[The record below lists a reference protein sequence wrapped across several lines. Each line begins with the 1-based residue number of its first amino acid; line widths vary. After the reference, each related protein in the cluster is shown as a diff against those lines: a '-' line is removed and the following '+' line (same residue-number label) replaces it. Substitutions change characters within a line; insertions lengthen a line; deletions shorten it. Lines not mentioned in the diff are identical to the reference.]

1 MRRATRLVVLSF
13 ILAITATLFGAFG
26 VRAQDESTLV
36 IGFEQEAPNLRPLN
50 NHTYGGLFETFYVR
64 DLWEYN
70 VDRQPVAVMASEL
83 PTEENG
89 RVVVTEEG
97 NTAVT
102 ISLREGLFW
111 SDGNPITA
119 ADCEAS
125 HTIRHDPSTSS
136 LINRAG
142 YPNVV
147 LSFERDPEDELTF
160 TITYAGIFPDYL
172 AADEKP
178 ECRYA
183 AHVINPIIEA
193 GNQLEDSPY
202 FLAGEDHGGFRAVSY
217 GPYALLEWN
226 IGSDAVFVRNPYWDG
241 QAPAWDRIVIPFI
254 TDSTQMRNAL
264 TQGEID
270 IAYNFSED
278 QIAAYGEIAGVETF
292 GIPSVYADA
301 LWVRSGANGNS
312 DNHGGNALEDPRV
325 RQALAHAID
334 RLALAEELVGPG
346 TVVPKSW
353 YPEGFQPD
361 DLPFL
366 EYDPDLARQLLDE
379 AGWVQTGAPL
389 VDGGDGVRAK
399 DGIELTNLRLVS
411 TPNELRN
418 NYQIFIQDYLAEIG
432 IGVDVE
438 IIPATN
444 LFAGYA
450 DNGTLTNYQWDL
462 AVFANSAKALTPLGD
477 PNSYRCSG
485 IPSPENPDGFNPW
498 QFCNPR
504 YDEVDELLAVTPPGD
519 ERTALSQE
527 AVRLHVAGDF
537 WHGLRLRATWFAI
550 NSEVVDP
557 ASVAAYVGNLD
568 SNWFN
573 QVEYW
578 EASS

>member
-1 MRRATRLVVLSF
+1 MRKATRLVVLSF
-13 ILAITATLFGAFG
+13 LLAITATLFGALG
-26 VRAQDESTLV
+26 VRAQDESTLI
-36 IGFEQEAPNLRPLN
+36 IGFEQEPPNLRPLN
-50 NHTYGGLFETFYVR
+50 NLTYGGLLETFYVR

-70 VDRQPVAVMASEL
+70 VARQPVPVMVAEL

-89 RVVVTEEG
+89 RVVMTEEG

-102 ISLREGLFW
+102 ITLREGLQW
-111 SDGNPITA
+111 SDGTPITA

-147 LSFERDPEDELTF
+147 ESFVRSEDDELTF
-160 TITYAGIFPDYL
+160 TITYTGIFPDYL

-178 ECRYA
+178 ECRYP

-193 GNQLEDSPY
+193 GNLLEDSDY
-202 FLAGEDHGGFRAVSY
+202 FYGNEEHGGFRTVSY

-241 QAPAWDRIVIPFI
+241 QEPAWDRLVVPFI
-254 TDSTQMRNAL
+254 TDSTQLRNAL

-278 QIAAYGEIAGVETF
+278 QIAAYGEIADVETF
-292 GIPSVYADA
+292 GISSVYADA
-301 LWVRSGANGNS
+301 LWVRSGSIGNS
-312 DNHGGNALEDPRV
+312 DNHGGNALEDVRV
-325 RQALAHAID
+325 RQALAHAVD
-334 RLALAEELVGPG
+334 RHALAEELVGPG
-346 TVVPKSW
+346 TVVPLSW

-361 DLPFL
+361 DLPYL
-366 EYDPDLARQLLDE
+366 DYDPDLARQLLDE

-389 VDGGDGVRAK
+389 VEGGDGVRAK
-399 DGIELTNLRLVS
+399 DGVELSNLRLVS

-418 NYQIFIQDYLAEIG
+418 NYQIFVQDYLAQVG
-432 IGVDVE
+432 IGVDIE

-444 LFAGYA
+444 LFAGYT
-450 DNGTLTNYQWDL
+450 DNGTLTTYQWDL
-462 AVFANSAKALTPLGD
+462 AIFANSAKALTPLGD
-477 PNSYRCSG
+477 PDSYRCSG
-485 IPSPENPDGFNPW
+485 IPSSENPNGFNPW

-527 AVRLHVAGDF
+527 AVRLHVAGEF
-537 WHGLRLRATWFAI
+537 WHGLRLRATWFAV
-550 NSEVVDP
+550 NSAVVNP
-557 ASVAAYVGNLD
+557 ASVEAYVGSLD

-578 EASS
+578 EAAN